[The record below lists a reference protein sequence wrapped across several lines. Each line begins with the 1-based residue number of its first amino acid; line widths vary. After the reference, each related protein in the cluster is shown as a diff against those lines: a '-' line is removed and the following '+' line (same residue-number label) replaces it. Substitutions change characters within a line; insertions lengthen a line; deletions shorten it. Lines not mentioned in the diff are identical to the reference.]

1 MGHPETSV
9 ALMFGSIGLC
19 ILVIGT
25 PAVLIFSQSG
35 LRRMTWQIFG
45 LLVFNGIFDNVLS
58 QYAWAKAVQWTSPTA
73 ATVGLSLTIP
83 LSVVADYVRKQPLTG
98 WSFLAAGLVIV
109 GFVAV
114 TFASRPD
121 EVEKSADAEA
131 GAATPRTP
139 L

>member
-1 MGHPETSV
+1 MG
-9 ALMFGSIGLC
+9 

-25 PAVLIFSQSG
+25 PFVLIFSQSG
-35 LRRMTWQIFG
+35 FRRMTWKIFG
-45 LLVFNGIFDNVLS
+45 LLIFNGIFDNVLS

-121 EVEKSADAEA
+121 EAEKAADAGA

-139 L
+139 LANRPEGLNVVAADGA